1 MKQKTLCFVAAA
13 LAVVVGSVVVLGSRA
28 AAQDSQSEETLGS
41 PARRAVAGVA
51 APALSNHTLTGTFFD
66 VNAAGATAACGSA
79 FCSATPVNL
88 FLEHIKCPGATGTKC
103 VFQITI
109 TSQNQTGSNDLP
121 ANPSEEGLY
130 QFLVDGTPPSPGP
143 TLVGG
148 FYLWTLLQA
157 ASSISAVSTAV
168 TGSVTNSAANQVHS
182 ISVAISCNEVSGD
195 STGCFESTQFANL
208 QIARYH
214 P

>member
-1 MKQKTLCFVAAA
+1 MKQTTLCFVAAA

-28 AAQDSQSEETLGS
+28 AAQDSQSEGALGS
-41 PARRAVAGVA
+41 PARRAVAGAA
-51 APALSNHTLTGTFFD
+51 APAISNHTLTGTFFD

-88 FLEHIKCPGATGTKC
+88 FLEHIKCPGAIGTKC

-109 TSQNQTGSNDLP
+109 SSQNQVGSNDLP

-130 QFLVDGTPPSPGP
+130 QFLVDGKPPSPGP

-182 ISVAISCNEVSGD
+182 ISVGISCDEVNGD

>member
-1 MKQKTLCFVAAA
+1 MQYVRSLPSRRPRGALTTWLSSAIRATVSPCVQAA
-13 LAVVVGSVVVLGSRA
+13 SRWVTVFGLNFNL
-28 AAQDSQSEETLGS
+28 SEEHRLIQ
-41 PARRAVAGVA
+41 ANV
-51 APALSNHTLTGTFFD
+51 L
-66 VNAAGATAACGSA
+66 
-79 FCSATPVNL
+79 
-88 FLEHIKCPGATGTKC
+88 LEHIKCPGAIGTKC

-109 TSQNQTGSNDLP
+109 SSQNQVGSNDLP

-182 ISVAISCNEVSGD
+182 ISVGISCNEVNGD
-195 STGCFESTQFANL
+195 NTGCFESTQFANL
-208 QIARYH
+208 QIARYQ